1 MRILKIIG
9 QGIIVIFALVGMAFT
24 FVFFGIKFGWTDV
37 HGTISQ
43 RNTYFKNAE
52 ASSGAPSTSTAGAG
66 ASGSALNATPAYPHY
81 DWEDSDEWA
90 VIDAALERD
99 QVNINQAAHDA
110 GISPRLLL
118 GGVIGEQFRFFT
130 SERDSFKQ
138 YFEPLKILASLTN
151 TSYGIA
157 GLKPATV
164 AHIEQNLKDPNSVY
178 YLGPSMENLITY
190 PPGSDVATVQFSRIT
205 DTKNTYYSYL
215 YAGLFMREVIAQWDA
230 SGYDISERPDV
241 LSTLYNL
248 GFNHSIPKADPA
260 AGGAPITID
269 GQTYSFGE
277 IGNDFYYSN
286 ELRDVFPN

>member
-1 MRILKIIG
+1 MKVLKIIG
-9 QGIIVIFALVGMAFT
+9 KVIIVLFALVGMAFT
-24 FVFFGIKFGWTDV
+24 FVFFGIKFGWTNLR
-37 HGTISQ
+37 GTISE
-43 RNTYFKNAE
+43 RNMYFKNAE
-52 ASSGAPSTSTAGAG
+52 ATGTGPQSGDSPSTTVV
-66 ASGSALNATPAYPHY
+66 PAYPHY

-99 QVNINQAAHDA
+99 QVTINQAAHDA

-130 SERDSFKQ
+130 SERDSFKE

-164 AHIEQNLKDPNSVY
+164 AQIENNLKDPTSVY
-178 YLGPSMENLITY
+178 YLGPNMANLITY
-190 PPGSDVATVQFSRIT
+190 PVGSDIATVQFQRIT

-215 YAGLFMREVIAQWDA
+215 YAGLFMREIIAQWSA
-230 SGYDISERPDV
+230 SGYDISQRPDV

-248 GFNHSIPKADPA
+248 GFNHSIPKADPS

-277 IGNDFYYSN
+277 LGNDFYYSDQ
-286 ELRDVFPN
+286 LRDVFPN